1 MTPSICPQNIKRERR
16 NAVRMRQNRR
26 RYPPHLNVARMQ
38 LRYEQW
44 MREEAINLLVSLARE
59 GVVGPVCPSAP
70 KKKTHAV
77 KRCGHLKPKKL
88 KF

>member
-1 MTPSICPQNIKRERR
+1 MAPSNTYERERR
-16 NAVRMRQNRR
+16 NAVRMDRDPRV
-26 RYPPHLNVARMQ
+26 NVARMQ
-38 LRYEQW
+38 LGYEQW

-59 GVVGPVCPSAP
+59 GLVGPVCPPAP

-77 KRCGHLKPKKL
+77 KRGGRMEPRKL